1 MARME
6 LISGIERRRRWSDD
20 AKLRILAEAE
30 QPGACIGD
38 VARRHDIY
46 PAQIR
51 LWRKMFTT
59 FDLPGALVPVDIVDD
74 AGVGG
79 GVERR
84 GPGNGYYQAFYRQIC
99 YLTAMRISISML
111 SPGELQAAIAQR
123 AKQRRLDL
131 ELTQAGLAERSGV
144 SLGTLKQFERT
155 GKASLDA
162 VIRLAF
168 ALEAEEEFA
177 ALFPSRPPQTID
189 DIVSP
194 RTRQRG
200 RRR

>member
-1 MARME
+1 MA
-6 LISGIERRRRWSDD
+6 
-20 AKLRILAEAE
+20 
-30 QPGACIGD
+30 
-38 VARRHDIY
+38 
-46 PAQIR
+46 
-51 LWRKMFTT
+51 
-59 FDLPGALVPVDIVDD
+59 
-74 AGVGG
+74 GG
-79 GVERR
+79 GSNILSMHGFDHAAIQRR
-84 GPGNGYYQAFYRQIC
+84 NVPPPKRLLSRRNTAARFTALHVALSQSSIGNETARYPGRYFNGYYQAFYRQIC